1 MIKIIEQRIY
11 GIEIDAIDDNFDY
24 IACSNDEFIEEAE
37 VYGLIW
43 SDLQK
48 FINQLN
54 SGEINTEVTHFRI
67 INIERN

>member
-11 GIEIDAIDDNFDY
+11 GIETDAVDDNFDY

-67 INIERN
+67 IYIERD

>member
-1 MIKIIEQRIY
+1 MIKIIQQRIY
-11 GIEIDAIDDNFDY
+11 AIETDAVDDNFDY

-43 SDLQK
+43 SDLQE

-54 SGEINTEVTHFRI
+54 SGEINTEVTHFRV
-67 INIERN
+67 INIKRN

>member
-11 GIEIDAIDDNFDY
+11 GIETDAVDDNFDY
-24 IACSNDEFIEEAE
+24 ISCSNDEFIEEAE

-43 SDLQK
+43 SDLQE

-67 INIERN
+67 INIEKD